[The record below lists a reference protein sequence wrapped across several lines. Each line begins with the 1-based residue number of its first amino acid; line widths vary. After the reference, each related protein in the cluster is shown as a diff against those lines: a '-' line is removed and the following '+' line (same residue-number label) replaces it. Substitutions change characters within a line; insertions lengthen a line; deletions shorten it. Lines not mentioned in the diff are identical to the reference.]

1 MRRIGHKE
9 HTASL
14 ENGCAVSV
22 KILIRSVLTD
32 NEKFVITVPVNMAAF
47 EAFCQ
52 SISGLNQNGIAEC
65 MAFCFI
71 DRFKTVEIHYH
82 YVHRDAQI
90 HLEVLPE
97 RIAASQIGQFVLLVF
112 DTLSILRSG

>member
-47 EAFCQ
+47 AKSLYQAIKSSDF
-52 SISGLNQNGIAEC
+52 
-65 MAFCFI
+65 
-71 DRFKTVEIHYH
+71 
-82 YVHRDAQI
+82 
-90 HLEVLPE
+90 
-97 RIAASQIGQFVLLVF
+97 AAAPL
-112 DTLSILRSG
+112 